1 MSARLVAVL
10 AIVLGLS
17 SIAIAQPSVTP
28 VHPPP
33 SAEQQKLMDEYPIV
47 TLVTMGTGA
56 LIWERH
62 GHIAICVQYN
72 ETTETCFNYG
82 VGDFAHPLKMAWGF
96 FRANGAFYVDDETPG
111 RMLYI
116 YKHTDRTIWAQ
127 RLPLTQEQKAKVIKK
142 LEADAAIHLHYSYD
156 HFWDNCTTRV
166 RDILDDATDH
176 EFKKMPNKTD
186 GRSFRQLAREGFFGT
201 KPSWLP
207 LLITDIAMGRVTD
220 QVPSYWDRMFLPDY
234 LREAVID
241 LWGVQP
247 VVINQRKGPFAVK
260 EIEKTLADGTTDAR
274 AKELRAQ
281 LDALHNE
288 TSGRVQFALLVL
300 LLTSPAWLT
309 RLWGRLQRTG
319 LAFAVIPTVLFG
331 LVFWGLSLVSV
342 LPYVRWNETCLCL
355 MPFDLAL
362 LVLSGD
368 KKKSYAKFR
377 VGMLALV
384 AALLLINVL
393 KQPIWPVWLW
403 ALVPNLVVAFMP
415 MQRGAR
421 ASAGSASATSPT

>member
-1 MSARLVAVL
+1 MSLRLVAVL
-10 AIVLGLS
+10 ALVLGLS
-17 SIAIAQPSVTP
+17 SIATAQPSVTP
-28 VHPPP
+28 PKPQP
-33 SAEQQKLMDEYPIV
+33 TADQLTLMNEFPIV

-62 GHIAICVQYN
+62 GHIAICVQYD
-72 ETTETCFNYG
+72 ESHETCFNYG

-96 FRANGAFYVDDETPG
+96 FRADGSFYVDRQSPSN
-111 RMLYI
+111 MLWI
-116 YKHTDRTIWAQ
+116 YRHTDRTIWAQ
-127 RLPLTQEQKAKVIKK
+127 RLPLTQEQKAKAIKK
-142 LEADAAIHLHYSYD
+142 LEADADVQLHYAYD

-176 EFKKMPNKTD
+176 ELKKMPDKTD
-186 GRSFRQLAREGFFGT
+186 GRTFRQLAREGFFGT

-207 LLITDIAMGRVTD
+207 LLITDMGMGHVTD

-241 LWGVQP
+241 LWHVEP

-260 EIEKTLADGTTDAR
+260 EIEKTLHDGVTDDR
-274 AKELRAQ
+274 AKELHAQ

-288 TSGRVQFALLVL
+288 TSGRLQFALLVL

-309 RLWGRLQRTG
+309 RLWGRFQRTG
-319 LAFAVIPTVLFG
+319 LVLAVSPLVLFG
-331 LVFWGLSLVSV
+331 LIFWTLSLVSR

-362 LVLSGD
+362 LLLSGER
-368 KKKSYAKFR
+368 KKKYAKGR
-377 VGMLALV
+377 VIMLAIV
-384 AALLLINVL
+384 AALMLINVL
-393 KQPIWPVWLW
+393 TQPIWPAWLW
-403 ALVPNLVVAFMP
+403 ALVPNAVVAFMP
-415 MQRGAR
+415 MSRGAKSS
-421 ASAGSASATSPT
+421 ASSASATSPT